1 MKRNRIAILLLV
13 ASCLLLASLVL
24 GSFVTYAPSVKATRI
39 QNIYIGRILWHCG
52 ISVALQ
58 LLGAALLMGPRKPQ
72 SPSPA
77 SGSPP

>member
-1 MKRNRIAILLLV
+1 MNRKSIAVLFQV
-13 ASCLLLASLVL
+13 ASCLVLGSLVL
-24 GSFVTYAPSVKATRI
+24 GSFVSYTPSVPATRI

-58 LLGAALLMGPRKPQ
+58 LFGAALFMGHRNPQ

-77 SGSPP
+77 SGSPH